1 MALLLFLASRGTRA
15 NPIGL
20 LGCLFMGYTL
30 RHRVQPRRV
39 VVMGGTGLVLLLL
52 SVSLYDVRK
61 TMMRQTLP
69 EMLQTVLSPKTY
81 QGALLRDPLNYHEFL
96 VAAVE
101 YFPERHPFLN
111 GATYRRMLVFFLPR
125 RYFEALKPEDPN
137 MIFAAVVEPRSASTL
152 TSIPPTMMG
161 DGYINFWGWPGIGI
175 MFFNG
180 IVFGFV
186 NRKMRTS
193 FLWFVAVG
201 ALYVR
206 LASVAIRGQP
216 YEVLL
221 LAIWGVVAVRCL
233 ARVCGFSSRKSRIPQ
248 RMGSPQWGDT
258 RPARRVGFSAG
269 GRVADSARSALG
281 GRANP

>member
-1 MALLLFLASRGTRA
+1 M
-15 NPIGL
+15 
-20 LGCLFMGYTL
+20 
-30 RHRVQPRRV
+30 
-39 VVMGGTGLVLLLL
+39 LLLL

-61 TMMRQTLP
+61 TMARQTLP
-69 EMLQTVLSPKTY
+69 AMLQTVLSPATY

-125 RYFEALKPEDPN
+125 RYFEALKPEDSN
-137 MIFAAVVEPRSASTL
+137 MIFAAIVLPGSASTL

-175 MFFNG
+175 MLLNG
-180 IVFGFV
+180 LVFGFV
-186 NRKMRTS
+186 NWKMRTS
-193 FLWFVAVG
+193 MLWFVTVG

-221 LAIWGVVAVRCL
+221 LGTWGVIAVWGLGRL
-233 ARVCGFSSRKSRIPQ
+233 CGFSFRKSRIA
-248 RMGSPQWGDT
+248 GSLGSAGGSGP
-258 RPARRVGFSAG
+258 RPARRLGPRAG
-269 GRVADSARSALG
+269 SWVARSAAG
-281 GRANP
+281 AVHADGFTHDHA